1 MRTWFILLGGMIVW
15 AVHFL
20 SLFILA
26 SVFESGMI
34 ARAGVG
40 LLTLG
45 CAATDAALL
54 VLCWRAIR
62 RSGTDSLVRWIG
74 SLGAVM
80 VGLSLVAVVWQS
92 MPALF
97 G

>member
-1 MRTWFILLGGMIVW
+1 MRPWFILLGGMIVW

-20 SLFILA
+20 ALFILA

-54 VLCWRAIR
+54 VLCWSRLA
-62 RSGTDSLVRWIG
+62 T
-74 SLGAVM
+74 
-80 VGLSLVAVVWQS
+80 
-92 MPALF
+92 PA
-97 G
+97 